1 MNPYS
6 NFPYNNNNN
15 PFNTSNASQRKNTIK
30 HKKIKSLIL
39 NDNFSIFNGDN
50 ISFNNAY
57 TNEITQS
64 SLTISASNDNT
75 PKITKDSFSILAS
88 NNNTQTNSFN
98 NKKVNQYYA
107 NTNQNYSTQTYNP
120 KNNTTNNSSSRILK
134 KSNSSRNFL
143 NEQNNSLPNIIKN
156 SNSSRKM
163 FNNRKSN
170 HFNTINNSNSSRN
183 IFNNQNSNSFNTI
196 NNEYSSNNPLK
207 TKIRKIPINPINN
220 KKPKNFLNFFVK
232 PIKSIVKSK
241 NPYLDFLVEG
251 CKIPNSIFDEA
262 GDCKG
267 KWSLRNKTG
276 PPGYLRDYIPPLNW
290 IGIGLKVYGLYDYG
304 DNTWLGNSNEY
315 GEWYI
320 GYHGTRTMDS
330 IKGIACNSFRRGDA
344 QHFKQYENINPLT
357 KNNYPKCGIGVYFT
371 PDIEEAKLYA
381 EIISY
386 SGNKY
391 RVVFMCRINPY
402 KVRIASLGINKE
414 YWIVNGDKIDEKY
427 GSSKPD
433 EVRPYRI
440 LLFKEN

>member
-1 MNPYS
+1 MNHYS
-6 NFPYNNNNN
+6 NLPYNDYY
-15 PFNTSNASQRKNTIK
+15 PFNSSNACPRKNIIK
-30 HKKIKSLIL
+30 HKKIKSLALL
-39 NDNFSIFNGDN
+39 NDNFSISNVDN
-50 ISFNNAY
+50 ISFSNSN
-57 TNEITQS
+57 TNEITRS
-64 SLTISASNDNT
+64 NLSISASNDNIS
-75 PKITKDSFSILAS
+75 KITKESFSISAS
-88 NNNTQTNSFN
+88 NNNTQRNSFN
-98 NKKVNQYYA
+98 NPIA
-107 NTNQNYSTQTYNP
+107 NHNYTTTSTNPNYSTQTYNP
-120 KNNTTNNSSSRILK
+120 KNNTAKNGSSRILK

-143 NEQNNSLPNIIKN
+143 NDQNNGLPNIIKN
-156 SNSSRKM
+156 TNSSRKK
-163 FNNRKSN
+163 FNVRNGN

-196 NNEYSSNNPLK
+196 NNKYSSNNPLK
-207 TKIRKIPINPINN
+207 ANIRKIPINPISN

-232 PIKSIVKSK
+232 SK
-241 NPYLDFLVEG
+241 NPNLDFLVEG

-267 KWSLRNKTG
+267 NWSLRNKTG

-330 IKGIACNSFRRGDA
+330 IKGIACNGFRRGDA
-344 QHFKQYENINPLT
+344 QQFKQYKNINPLT

-427 GSSKPD
+427 GSSRPD

-440 LLFKEN
+440 LIFKEN